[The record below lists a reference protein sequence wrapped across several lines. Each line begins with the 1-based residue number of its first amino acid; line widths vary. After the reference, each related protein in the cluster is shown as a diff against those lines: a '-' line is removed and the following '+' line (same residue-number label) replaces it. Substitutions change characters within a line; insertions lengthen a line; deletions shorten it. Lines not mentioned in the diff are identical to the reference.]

1 MKLEVNIQQKSDPA
15 LTLKN
20 YPEGI
25 YLHIGTVSQ
34 PEAVFI
40 VINAIQDEGQVPT
53 KIVLYKRINDDMIFF
68 SKNNAYDNYAGL
80 ECISNKIKLV
90 AE

>member
-1 MKLEVNIQQKSDPA
+1 MKLEVNIQSKSDSVIP
-15 LTLKN
+15 LKN
-20 YPEGI
+20 CPEGI
-25 YLHIGTVSQ
+25 YLHLGTVSQ
-34 PEAVFI
+34 PESVFI

-53 KIVLYKRINDDMIFF
+53 KIVLYKRINDDKLFF
-68 SKNNAYDNYAGL
+68 SKNNAYDNYIGR